1 MSQIFEEEI
10 PMNEKQIKELIERLT
25 HIYALVLGWEAKT
38 KRKIV
43 NVADIRK
50 EMK

>member
-1 MSQIFEEEI
+1 MNKISEQQI
-10 PMNEKQIKELIERLT
+10 PMNEKQIKESIERLT

-43 NVADIRK
+43 KVANIK
-50 EMK
+50 EGDR